1 MLTLLETSGLGS
13 GPTSELPV
21 VRRPT
26 ITEQKDSGGPL
37 MTNHSRENPYYR
49 QSQMPT
55 GTQFDRH
62 DEKPDDAKLKY
73 DRFIHENIRSPLNF
87 DK

>member
-1 MLTLLETSGLGS
+1 
-13 GPTSELPV
+13 
-21 VRRPT
+21 
-26 ITEQKDSGGPL
+26 
-37 MTNHSRENPYYR
+37 MTNHSRDNPYYR

-55 GTQFDRH
+55 GAQFDRF
-62 DEKPDDAKLKY
+62 DEEPDDAKLKY